1 MNRVTI
7 PILPCADID
16 QTLSFWAALGFT
28 TTYRQ
33 DKPYPYAVVTQR
45 EIQLHFR
52 TEKRLDI
59 SRNFCMY
66 LLVVANAAIVH
77 EQFSQALRSWMGKV
91 PTSGTPRLTRFKPGQ
106 TRFTLTDV
114 SGNAMI
120 VVQDGEKDQK
130 NYEVYDHP
138 DLSPLQKAVAL
149 AVRLRDYKEDD
160 NAAIK
165 VLQTALR
172 KKSGERPEDIAAAME
187 MLRELETRDNTL

>member
-77 EQFSQALRSWMGKV
+77 EQFSQALRSWMEKCRPPERRG
-91 PTSGTPRLTRFKPGQ
+91 SHGLSRAKPGL
-106 TRFTLTDV
+106 R
-114 SGNAMI
+114 
-120 VVQDGEKDQK
+120 
-130 NYEVYDHP
+130 
-138 DLSPLQKAVAL
+138 SPMFPVM
-149 AVRLRDYKEDD
+149 R
-160 NAAIK
+160 
-165 VLQTALR
+165 
-172 KKSGERPEDIAAAME
+172 
-187 MLRELETRDNTL
+187 